1 MKKKTEKL
9 MTKVSGQ
16 GVVIDQKP
24 KNPEASSSAGSVS
37 QESMNV
43 RLEKL
48 QSEVAELGDL
58 KDVAARVTKDFYI
71 LENRM
76 EKFSTKMYWFVGT
89 LITIVFGTFLI
100 ISLDYFKWS
109 GERYEKF
116 VDKTQE
122 IRNGYY
128 SKEEIDKKISEFKS
142 CALSNGLNRCLR

>member
-24 KNPEASSSAGSVS
+24 KNPEASSSAGSVA

-43 RLEKL
+43 RLEKI
-48 QSEVAELGDL
+48 QSEIAELGDL
-58 KDVAARVTKDFYI
+58 KDVASRVTKDFSI

-76 EKFSTKMYWFVGT
+76 EKFSTTMYWFVGA

-100 ISLDYFKWS
+100 ISLDYFRWS

-142 CALSNGLNRCLR
+142 CVLSNGLNRCLR